1 MLRAMANGAAGG
13 ALALLPH
20 CTASRQDRYLLL
32 HLSLLP
38 APSVNA
44 RVVARAISSRN
55 NGTVTS
61 PEGIPAG
68 PDEQQQGAG
77 ALPRDSS
84 GGGACGVGG
93 EGRSGGGDAM
103 LPVED
108 MLQLARS
115 VDRERIDGMLQ
126 AIGKDASSQVRG

>member
-1 MLRAMANGAAGG
+1 MASGAVGG

-20 CTASRQDRYLLL
+20 CATSRQDRYLLL

-44 RVVARAISSRN
+44 RLIAHANSSRKS
-55 NGTVTS
+55 GKLTAKGLV
-61 PEGIPAG
+61 EGQ
-68 PDEQQQGAG
+68 DEQQQGAC
-77 ALPRDSS
+77 APL
-84 GGGACGVGG
+84 GG
-93 EGRSGGGDAM
+93 SPNGGDGGFRGEESRDVM

-115 VDRERIDGMLQ
+115 VDRERINGMLQ
-126 AIGKDASSQVRG
+126 AIGRDSVSQVRGLLK